1 MIAKESKHE
10 ICDDTVDLVS
20 LGEEGFIGCLCV
32 LTPQVQQQL
41 TPVPVQHVYAN
52 QVQYVEG
59 GETNY
64 TTSTM
69 LE

>member
-1 MIAKESKHE
+1 M
-10 ICDDTVDLVS
+10 
-20 LGEEGFIGCLCV
+20 CV
-32 LTPQVQQQL
+32 FVCPLVQQQL
-41 TPVPVQHVYAN
+41 TPVPVQHVYTN

>member
-1 MIAKESKHE
+1 MEF
-10 ICDDTVDLVS
+10 CV
-20 LGEEGFIGCLCV
+20 CLCV
-32 LTPQVQQQL
+32 LTLKVQQQL

-59 GETNY
+59 EETNY

-69 LE
+69 LVYIWVHYYLTHVQTEFFKPNKV